1 MKFAKLISEA
11 ESLCLIKGKQS
22 VEDIKKLF
30 LDANLAALYD
40 HLAQSIVQAK
50 LLKPHHYRFKI
61 QVHAQE
67 VEKEKK

>member
-11 ESLCLIKGKQS
+11 ETLCFIKGK
-22 VEDIKKLF
+22 VTEKEIIDVYLKANIKS
-30 LDANLAALYD
+30 LYN
-40 HLAQSIVQAK
+40 HLAKAIVQAK

-67 VEKEKK
+67 VEKENK